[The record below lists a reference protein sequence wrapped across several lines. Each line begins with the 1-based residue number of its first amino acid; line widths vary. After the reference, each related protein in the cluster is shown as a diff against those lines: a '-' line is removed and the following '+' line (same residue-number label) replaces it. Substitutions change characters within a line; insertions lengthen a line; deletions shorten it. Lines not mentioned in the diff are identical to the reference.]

1 MTKSSLI
8 TRVHIYFKAQKLC
21 KRCGQSWRAATLE
34 GWRLYHDANYGA
46 AIGEDA
52 VPVEGN
58 PHRDIWKAACW
69 RMAEEVVNSELVIT
83 DEIKRIH
90 GKYWNNPGE
99 RCSPSNGEISMLL
112 LFS

>member
-1 MTKSSLI
+1 MDKFSLI
-8 TRVHIYFKAQKLC
+8 KKNYIHFKAQKLC

-46 AIGEDA
+46 AISEDA

-69 RMAEEVVNSELVIT
+69 RMAEEVVYSELVVI
-83 DEIKRIH
+83 DEIIH
-90 GKYWNNPGE
+90 
-99 RCSPSNGEISMLL
+99 L
-112 LFS
+112 